1 MAVIVAAALIA
12 NWAVN
17 RYKRPGQMTVI
28 EAQAMDMSA
37 MRPPVGSHPVAT
49 EIVRRAP
56 FQSSVTYTGTVV
68 PYLEQT
74 IYPRVTGW
82 LTHLTAYAGDRVKK
96 GQVLAKLEAQDLTL
110 QAARAALSAE
120 AVAAEVPAAV
130 AEAGRAS
137 AERRVAEAELSAA
150 ETELASSQAEFEAA
164 KLGVEQVQAEVA
176 QARASLRQA
185 EAAVQQADA
194 AVEEARKALASAQ
207 AEFEYWKAEIQR
219 AEKLVRAGAISRD
232 EYQMERS
239 KYESASAGVQAARAK
254 VGQME
259 AAARAARASVSER
272 EAMLDAAVRKLGQM
286 RSAVAAA
293 EARVRQKRA
302 LVAAAKQ
309 RVDAAKAEERSAA
322 GRATAQ
328 KAMAVS
334 ASEERRIAETFD
346 RYRIIR
352 APMDGVVLERLV
364 HPGTLVAPGMG
375 ILRLADASRVRVQA
389 YVAEKDI
396 QGIRVGN
403 PVLVR
408 TREGSRPVHSKI
420 SSIFPQADPTART
433 FVVEAVVPASSG
445 LKLGEYVVMEITTW
459 QSEDTLTVPTKAIT
473 NFNEEGRPA
482 VWIAVG
488 EGAVYTCPMHPE
500 VVSPRPGKCQKCGM
514 DLVKSQASKPKKLV
528 YFCTMH
534 PEVEMDHPGN
544 CPKCGM
550 KLEPKEKGGPK
561 RAHQVYVVLG
571 RSNGTRTEVLDGISE
586 GDEVIVAGFQA
597 LREGDPVTPVAWG
610 PNGPKSMPNISMPQ
624 GTSETGHQDHSVH
637 QGH

>member
-1 MAVIVAAALIA
+1 
-12 NWAVN
+12 
-17 RYKRPGQMTVI
+17 
-28 EAQAMDMSA
+28 
-37 MRPPVGSHPVAT
+37 
-49 EIVRRAP
+49 
-56 FQSSVTYTGTVV
+56 GTVV
-68 PYLEQT
+68 PFLEQT

-82 LTHLTAYAGDRVKK
+82 LSHLVVYAGDRVRK
-96 GQVLAKLEAQDLTL
+96 GQVLAELEAPDLTL
-110 QAARAALSAE
+110 QAVRAAQSAE
-120 AVAAEVPAAV
+120 AAASEVPAAV
-130 AEAGRAS
+130 AEAGRAR
-137 AERRVAEAELSAA
+137 AEQRVAEAELSAA
-150 ETELASSQAEFEAA
+150 ETELASSQAELEAA
-164 KLGVEQVQAEVA
+164 KLGVEQAQAEVA
-176 QARASLRQA
+176 QARASLRQT

-219 AEKLVRAGAISRD
+219 AEKLVRAGAISQD

-239 KYESASAGVQAARAK
+239 KYESAFASVQAAQAK
-254 VGQME
+254 VGGME

-272 EAMLDAAVRKLGQM
+272 EAVLDAAVRKLGQM

-309 RVDAAKAEERSAA
+309 RVDAAKAGERSAL

-328 KAMAVS
+328 KAMAAS
-334 ASEERRIAETFD
+334 AGEERRIAETFD

-364 HPGTLVAPGMG
+364 HPGTLVAPGVG
-375 ILRLADASRVRVQA
+375 ILRMADGSRVRVQA
-389 YVAEKDI
+389 YVAEKDM
-396 QGIRVGN
+396 QGIRVGS
-403 PVLVR
+403 PVLIR
-408 TREGSRPVHSKI
+408 PREGSRLVRSRV

-433 FVVEAVVPASSG
+433 FVVEAVVSASSG

-459 QSEDTLTVPTKAIT
+459 QSRDALTVPTKAIT
-473 NFNEEGRPA
+473 SFNEEGRPA
-482 VWIAVG
+482 VWVAVG
-488 EGAVYTCPMHPE
+488 EH
-500 VVSPRPGKCQKCGM
+500 SK
-514 DLVKSQASKPKKLV
+514 ASGSKKLV

-571 RSNGTRTEVLDGISE
+571 RSSGTRTEVLSGISE
-586 GDEVIVAGFQA
+586 GDEVIVAGYQS
-597 LREGDPVTPVAWG
+597 LREGDSVTPVAWG
-610 PNGPKSMPNISMPQ
+610 PNGPKSMPKASMPQ
-624 GTSETGHQDHSVH
+624 ETGETGHQDHSMH